1 MKNRATE
8 VAAEFS
14 AVEDWRDI
22 LLASLNGALTM
33 DGIKLDERKD
43 IEVAARCIASVDHLA
58 KIIDRLPYS
67 HEQAYAFS
75 QLRNIMGAAFVAGK
89 CDSESPTTK
98 KLTNKW
104 AAEQAAKQAAQS
116 IAHARKAKPSTK
128 HRDKIDE
135 VVGQCSKDHKN
146 SMRQNANAKALD
158 ILTAVNSELAKLKIK
173 PLTHNALRKKISSL
187 KLAG

>member
-1 MKNRATE
+1 MKKRATE

-33 DGIKLDERKD
+33 DDIKPDERKD
-43 IEVAARCIASVDHLA
+43 IEVGARCIASVDHLA

-89 CDSESPTTK
+89 YDS
-98 KLTNKW
+98 
-104 AAEQAAKQAAQS
+104 
-116 IAHARKAKPSTK
+116 
-128 HRDKIDE
+128 
-135 VVGQCSKDHKN
+135 
-146 SMRQNANAKALD
+146 
-158 ILTAVNSELAKLKIK
+158 
-173 PLTHNALRKKISSL
+173 
-187 KLAG
+187 